1 MSKDEQ
7 QVEGTLICRLADARL
22 RRLVRDA
29 DPEKLLGWARGKQLM
44 LRGFAL
50 ASVGALVPAF

>member
-29 DPEKLLGWARGKQLM
+29 DPEKLYWDGLGE
-44 LRGFAL
+44 
-50 ASVGALVPAF
+50 SS